1 MHASQKFVPLAKLSP
16 VWPPPRDA
24 YIWEIGR
31 GWLWLIALGIILL
44 LHFGVP
50 AFFNWKHVI
59 SSSGGRYFVHRTV
72 IPVPPL
78 QQDDPLWGD
87 QLLGNTI
94 DTLGQQGCA
103 ITSAAMVLRAYGVDT
118 DPQRLN
124 AYLTTHRGF
133 VGDGL
138 LVWEVAAEVGHGQV
152 EKAYEDLPTYA
163 LIDANI
169 LKGNPVIVRLH
180 LRNGTTHFV
189 VIVGKQGWNYL
200 IRDPARPPEYGVYPL
215 RDLVPRIEA
224 LRFYKIVPP
233 PPLIAMKPARLPTHP
248 APLNP
253 APTVTLPIAPP
264 APSPLTNAAPTPS
277 VTPTLAQPSATA
289 PAPTNAAPIP
299 VTVPAAK
306 PAKPVATP

>member
-1 MHASQKFVPLAKLSP
+1 MHAPQKPVPLAHLSP
-16 VWPPPRDA
+16 VWPPPRDQ
-24 YIWEIGR
+24 YVWEIGR
-31 GWLWLIALGIILL
+31 GRLWLIALAIILFF
-44 LHFGVP
+44 HFAVP

-94 DTLGQQGCA
+94 DTLGQEGCA

-124 AYLTTHRGF
+124 AYLTTHGGF

-138 LVWEVAAEVGHGQV
+138 LVWEKAAEVGGGQV
-152 EKAYEDLPTYA
+152 QKAYEDLPSYA

-169 LKGNPVIVRLH
+169 LKGNPVIVRVH

-215 RDLVPRIEA
+215 RDLVSRIEA

-233 PPLIAMKPARLPTHP
+233 PPLIAVKPAPLPP
-248 APLNP
+248 GAPLNP
-253 APTVTLPIAPP
+253 SPAVTLPIA
-264 APSPLTNAAPTPS
+264 
-277 VTPTLAQPSATA
+277 Q
-289 PAPTNAAPIP
+289 PAPTNAAPTPTNGAPIP
-299 VTVPAAK
+299 VVV
-306 PAKPVATP
+306 PVATKPPAAP